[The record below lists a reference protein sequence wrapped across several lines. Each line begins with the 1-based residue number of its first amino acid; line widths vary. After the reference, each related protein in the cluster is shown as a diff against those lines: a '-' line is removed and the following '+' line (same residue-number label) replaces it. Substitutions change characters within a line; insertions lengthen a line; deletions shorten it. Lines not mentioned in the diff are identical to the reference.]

1 MARPA
6 SELTLLDVA
15 DRLLETGVSLTGEAT
30 ISVADVD
37 LIYLGLDVVLASV
50 EKVRGKGNVPL
61 IPFPTQN
68 WPSPGRADRGERRG
82 RAPGPEGGVPP
93 TEGRKRGPGA
103 MSADEYRPVPAGLP
117 ERIDVDPDDVERG
130 LGKLVLTIVEF
141 VRQLLERQAVR
152 RMESGSLSDIEVERI
167 GVALMRLD
175 EKVGEMAARFGL
187 RREDLRLGL
196 GPLGQLV

>member
-1 MARPA
+1 MAMRP
-6 SELTLLDVA
+6 SDLTLLDIA
-15 DRLLETGVSLTGEAT
+15 DRLLDTGVSLTGEAT

-50 EKVRGKGNVPL
+50 EKIRGKGVRPI
-61 IPFPTQN
+61 IPFPA
-68 WPSPGRADRGERRG
+68 WP
-82 RAPGPEGGVPP
+82 APVPE
-93 TEGRKRGPGA
+93 GPGA
-103 MSADEYRPVPAGLP
+103 MSADEYRTVGAGLP

-141 VRQLLERQAVR
+141 VRQLLERQAIR

-187 RREDLRLGL
+187 RREELRLGL
-196 GPLGQLV
+196 GPLGQLL

>member
-1 MARPA
+1 MKARPA

-37 LIYLGLDVVLASV
+37 LIYLGLDVLVASV
-50 EKVRGKGNVPL
+50 EKIRGKGNVPL
-61 IPFPTQN
+61 VPFPA
-68 WPSPGRADRGERRG
+68 WPSAAIPD
-82 RAPGPEGGVPP
+82 
-93 TEGRKRGPGA
+93 GPGA
-103 MSADEYRPVPAGLP
+103 MSADEYRPVAAGLP

-141 VRQLLERQAVR
+141 VRQLLERQAIR
-152 RMESGSLSDIEVERI
+152 RMEGGGLSDAEVERVGI
-167 GVALMRLD
+167 ALMRLD

-187 RREDLRLGL
+187 AREELRLGL
-196 GPLGQLV
+196 GPLGQLL

>member
-1 MARPA
+1 MAHLPLERGAVTAARA
-6 SELTLLDVA
+6 SDLTLLDVA

-61 IPFPTQN
+61 VPFPK
-68 WPSPGRADRGERRG
+68 WP
-82 RAPGPEGGVPP
+82 APISE
-93 TEGRKRGPGA
+93 GPGA
-103 MSADEYRPVPAGLP
+103 MSATQYQPVTAVP

-141 VRQLLERQAVR
+141 VRQLLERQAVL
-152 RMESGSLSDIEVERI
+152 RMESGSLSDNEVERI

-175 EKVGEMAARFGL
+175 EKVGEMAQRFGL
-187 RREDLRLGL
+187 RREELRLGL
-196 GPLGQLV
+196 GPLGELL